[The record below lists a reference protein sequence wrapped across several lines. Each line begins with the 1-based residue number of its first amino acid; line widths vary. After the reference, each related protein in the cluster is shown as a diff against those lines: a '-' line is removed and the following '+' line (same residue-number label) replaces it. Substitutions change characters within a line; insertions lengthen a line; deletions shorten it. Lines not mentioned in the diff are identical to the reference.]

1 MIQNILDKLWK
12 GPKVNNKLD
21 GYWYVRLADVSRAL
35 QDEMSE
41 KDLRKEDQEYS
52 QDNWNK
58 GVERLGPNPHSITDK
73 GETNDE

>member
-21 GYWYVRLADVSRAL
+21 GYWYVRLADVSKAL

-52 QDNWNK
+52 QANWDR
-58 GVERLGPNPHSITDK
+58 GVERLGPNPHSLLNKSETD
-73 GETNDE
+73 DE